1 MSTNTYKGCLEINMA
16 AGCVSG
22 PRVFTLCMNCMKA
35 PREPAASMRLF
46 SVCFF
51 VTEQS
56 GVRDAQLP
64 APPTPAFSMI
74 PSLLRHYNPW
84 LTCPS
89 QSARFLFQLVPNSA
103 ARLSGPS
110 VKTPDV
116 GWKLAGGSLACGPRL
131 FWSLFGPQRDSVR
144 ATVSSALIGGDAH
157 PSSLVLQL
165 N

>member
-22 PRVFTLCMNCMKA
+22 ARVFTLCMNCMKA
-35 PREPAASMRLF
+35 PREPAASIRLF
-46 SVCFF
+46 WGIFLLLNKAEWEMHNS
-51 VTEQS
+51 QS
-56 GVRDAQLP
+56 
-64 APPTPAFSMI
+64 PPPFPMI

-89 QSARFLFQLVPNSA
+89 QSARFLFQLVPNSV

-131 FWSLFGPQRDSVR
+131 FWSMFGPQWDSVR
-144 ATVSSALIGGDAH
+144 ATMSSTLIGGDAH
-157 PSSLVLQL
+157 PFSLLLWL

>member
-22 PRVFTLCMNCMKA
+22 ARVFTLCMKA
-35 PREPAASMRLF
+35 PREPAASIRLF
-46 SVCFF
+46 LFFFF
-51 VTEQS
+51 VIEQS
-56 GVRDAQLP
+56 GVRNAQLP
-64 APPTPAFSMI
+64 APPPPFSMI

-103 ARLSGPS
+103 VRLSGPS

-116 GWKLAGGSLACGPRL
+116 GWKVAGGSLACGPRL
-131 FWSLFGPQRDSVR
+131 FWSMFGPQ
-144 ATVSSALIGGDAH
+144 
-157 PSSLVLQL
+157 
-165 N
+165 